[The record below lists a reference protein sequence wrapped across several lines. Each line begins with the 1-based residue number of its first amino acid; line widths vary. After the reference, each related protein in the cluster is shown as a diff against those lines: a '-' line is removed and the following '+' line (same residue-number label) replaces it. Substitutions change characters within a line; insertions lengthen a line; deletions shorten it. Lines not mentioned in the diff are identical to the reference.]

1 MIKPN
6 TEREITDDKLTI
18 TVDEAAKMINVG
30 KNLMLELVKTDR
42 FPAVRFERKIII
54 NKRQFIQWFDDLTS
68 GKINI

>member
-30 KNLMLELVKTDR
+30 KNLMLELVKNDG